1 VRRNRRSLLLSL
13 LAIGLTGPL
22 LLAVAVSLRQSIVQT
37 TLLRQAAEQHLKA
50 LAETAAGSGLRDA
63 GQPDSAGK
71 LADEAGRLAELTG
84 TRVMLLEATEDSR
97 VLADSHPEESA
108 GDLSSAM
115 DLYLARRFGD
125 GTFTTESAGFSMSWA
140 AIRMTGTG
148 SNRILRLG
156 LPTYALAGSPA
167 ESASSQKPIPVSA
180 PGSLLHSA
188 LFWVLTALICL
199 LVSILAAQLA
209 RRIRQPLSNLTDALR
224 RLPDVSS
231 QYAPQISTQGQF
243 EELADAFNEAVEAL
257 NLEFQK
263 QRARTA
269 EMEENARFLETVLSS
284 MIEGVV
290 VVDSV
295 HRIVYAN
302 TAAAMLLGYSQR
314 MIGRQ
319 LLEVVRH
326 QSIDQALR
334 QALSEQERARCE
346 LELSRVRRT
355 VSVLTSRLP
364 GDPPSGAVLVIHDI
378 TELRRLETMR
388 RDFVSSASH
397 ELKTPLAG
405 IQAYVDSL
413 LNGAMEDEETCRRF
427 LMRIAEQS
435 ERLNSLIQDLLQLA
449 RIESGRE
456 SFNIMRLNVHE
467 AIQEVLENQQPIAGS
482 HELTLTF
489 EPGPRDLHALADAR
503 GLRTILENLI
513 GNAIK
518 YTPAGGRITVRW
530 GTAGTQVRIDVI
542 DTGVGIPKD
551 HLSRIFERFYRV
563 DEARSRDAGG
573 TGLGLSIVKHL
584 TQVLGGRVTVES
596 QVGRGSTFTVFLPLA
611 GPAS

>member
-1 VRRNRRSLLLSL
+1 MRRNRRSLLLSL

-22 LLAVAVSLRQSIVQT
+22 LLAVAVSLRQSFVQSV
-37 TLLRQAAEQHLKA
+37 LLRQAAEQHLKA
-50 LAETAAGSGLRDA
+50 LAETASRSGLSDPRPPDDA
-63 GQPDSAGK
+63 AQ
-71 LADEAGRLAELTG
+71 LAKLTG
-84 TRVMLLEATEDSR
+84 TRVMLLEATEGSR
-97 VLADSHPEESA
+97 VLADSHPEDSS
-108 GDLSSAM
+108 GDLSSAL
-115 DLYLARRFGD
+115 DLYLARRFGT
-125 GTFTTESAGFSMSWA
+125 GTSTTQTSGISMSWA
-140 AIRMTGTG
+140 AIRITGNG
-148 SNRILRLG
+148 PDRILRLG
-156 LPTYALAGSPA
+156 LPTYALAS
-167 ESASSQKPIPVSA
+167 ERDASTEKTPPPKSV

-188 LFWVLTALICL
+188 LFWILTALICL
-199 LVSILAAQLA
+199 LMAVLAAQLA

-290 VVDSV
+290 VVDNV

-314 MIGRQ
+314 MVGRQ

-427 LMRIAEQS
+427 LTRIAEQS

-456 SFNIMRLNVHE
+456 SFNIARLNVHE
-467 AIQEVLENQQPIAGS
+467 AIQEVLEGQQPIAGS

-489 EPGPRDLHALADAR
+489 EPGPLDLHALADAR

-518 YTPAGGRITVRW
+518 YTPAGGRVTVRW

-573 TGLGLSIVKHL
+573 TGLGLAIVKHL

-596 QVGRGSTFTVFLPLA
+596 QVGRGSTFTIFLPLA
-611 GPAS
+611 GPAT

>member
-1 VRRNRRSLLLSL
+1 MRRNRRSLLLSL
-13 LAIGLTGPL
+13 LAIGLIGPL
-22 LLAVAVSLRQSIVQT
+22 LLAVAVSLRQSFVQAA
-37 TLLRQAAEQHLKA
+37 LLRQAAEQHLKA
-50 LAETAAGSGLRDA
+50 LAETASRSGLLDPA
-63 GQPDSAGK
+63 QPDDAAQ
-71 LADEAGRLAELTG
+71 LAKLTG
-84 TRVMLLEATEDSR
+84 TRVMLLEATEGSR
-97 VLADSHPEESA
+97 VLADSHHEESA
-108 GDLSSAM
+108 GDLNSAM
-115 DLYLARRFGD
+115 DLYLARRFGA

-140 AIRMTGTG
+140 SIRITGAG
-148 SNRILRLG
+148 PERILRLG
-156 LPTYALAGSPA
+156 LPTYALTGERDA
-167 ESASSQKPIPVSA
+167 V
-180 PGSLLHSA
+180 PGSLLHST
-188 LFWVLTALICL
+188 LFWLLTLLVFL
-199 LVSILAAQLA
+199 LVSVLAAQLA
-209 RRIRQPLSNLTDALR
+209 RRIRQPISSLTDALR

-314 MIGRQ
+314 MVGRQ

-456 SFNIMRLNVHE
+456 SFNIARLNVHE
-467 AIQEVLENQQPIAGS
+467 AIQEVLENQQPIAAS

-489 EPGPRDLHALADAR
+489 EPGRRDLHTLADAR

-596 QVGRGSTFTVFLPLA
+596 QVGRGSTFTIFLPLA